1 VSTDEVANA
10 KRRLAADF
18 SREERVDVALAT
30 NMISVGLDIVRLGLM
45 VVFGQP
51 KTTSEYIQAT
61 SRVGRDRN
69 KPGLVLALLNVH
81 KPRDRSHYERFG
93 IYHRTFYRSVEATS
107 VTPFSPRA
115 LDRALAGALVG
126 LCRHHLSAMEAPT
139 KAGEVQSHL
148 PELQKLVRVFSRRA
162 KIHDVEKSMTKEGDD
177 LAAHVDGL
185 VQNLLAKWAKIAAQC
200 ASEGGALTYQKY
212 EGSRQG
218 DALIRDFL
226 DAELATKP
234 ALYRSFRANRSMR
247 DVEPAVDIIPT
258 KSSIRTNQ

>member
-1 VSTDEVANA
+1 
-10 KRRLAADF
+10 
-18 SREERVDVALAT
+18 
-30 NMISVGLDIVRLGLM
+30 
-45 VVFGQP
+45 
-51 KTTSEYIQAT
+51 
-61 SRVGRDRN
+61 
-69 KPGLVLALLNVH
+69 
-81 KPRDRSHYERFG
+81 
-93 IYHRTFYRSVEATS
+93 
-107 VTPFSPRA
+107 
-115 LDRALAGALVG
+115 
-126 LCRHHLSAMEAPT
+126 
-139 KAGEVQSHL
+139 
-148 PELQKLVRVFSRRA
+148 
-162 KIHDVEKSMTKEGDD
+162 VEKSMTKEGDD